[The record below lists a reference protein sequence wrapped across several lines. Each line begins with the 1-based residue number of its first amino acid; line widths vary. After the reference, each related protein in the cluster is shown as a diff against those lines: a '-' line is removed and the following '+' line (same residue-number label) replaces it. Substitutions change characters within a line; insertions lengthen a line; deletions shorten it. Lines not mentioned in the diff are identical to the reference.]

1 MKDAIYEIRLEAKK
15 KKHRYKPQQI
25 PHLTNTCHEYRTNT
39 GSGSAV
45 NLPCHFPQTAPQK
58 AKALYARCNQA
69 YRAFLCKG
77 AWGKLRVRQ
86 LAKPT
91 FAIFLFSSLIFWKRG
106 CNQDRD

>member
-45 NLPCHFPQTAPQK
+45 NLPS
-58 AKALYARCNQA
+58 
-69 YRAFLCKG
+69 
-77 AWGKLRVRQ
+77 KLRLIYSPQ
-86 LAKPT
+86 AQIPPSLQ
-91 FAIFLFSSLIFWKRG
+91 AIFPKLPSKLENPAHKI
-106 CNQDRD
+106 